1 MKSERRLEIGGK
13 ILNPLSLCYF
23 LRANSNNSTC
33 YVSGFCR
40 NSFLFCSIS
49 LLPHHR
55 GIKGKCRLI
64 LTLFPF
70 RSQCEALYLQEDN
83 DSLCHDVNTLLEVN
97 DAACKFSQIYNDCM
111 ELEQEKWLT
120 LSSENMWQADRGS
133 SRETPEILTELDD
146 APPIPP
152 RTSSW
157 NLSTA
162 TQPDTELHIPES
174 PLPTITKCHSPCS
187 LLDRKCSSPSIVRK
201 FGAML
206 QENEGKTLIDGALTS
221 CSVPANAKCN
231 VGCCHNRWSCDA
243 SKFTVRKA
251 AEGPVQKSFSEVN
264 ILTAHKDLHSSVFGG
279 LRDVQ
284 LPPSVKDLPL
294 DSLLSRLEI
303 SPASL
308 QKQGSKRNITLEQK
322 TAEFNRTLFHAEM
335 GRGVEEQD
343 SFAVTDARPACC
355 QPSDEVLPPREM
367 TTLPASTNAA
377 PVNSEAP
384 PSLPASDSTGH
395 DSGRGPDVVQM
406 NLSCEQPPTV
416 LKEASAPPCSAD
428 SPEVRRVHPARSPLR
443 KSRHKA
449 ATEAVFSELGSS
461 ENIQPGQNED
471 NCSSKNESP
480 SEAKPQ
486 AARGGVSLL
495 QPSVDN
501 KQRQMS
507 QPRHVSAPP
516 SQSDGARPAPRMLN
530 DHPWKP
536 LTLAAYPR
544 PEGSRSNYGALER
557 ILKNYESAAR
567 AEENQSQLREA
578 SSSANTSIQKG
589 ETIPEVG
596 MLDMDPLRS
605 PMTLEHAHTHA
616 QLSSYSSVCGTVQ
629 VGRLV
634 CS

>member
-1 MKSERRLEIGGK
+1 M
-13 ILNPLSLCYF
+13 C
-23 LRANSNNSTC
+23 
-33 YVSGFCR
+33 
-40 NSFLFCSIS
+40 
-49 LLPHHR
+49 
-55 GIKGKCRLI
+55 
-64 LTLFPF
+64 
-70 RSQCEALYLQEDN
+70 LQEDN
-83 DSLCHDVNTLLEVN
+83 DNLFHQVKTLLEVN
-97 DAACKFSQIYNDCM
+97 DAPCEFSQIYNDGV
-111 ELEQEKWLT
+111 ELEQEKWWT
-120 LSSENMWQADRGS
+120 LASENVWQADRGS
-133 SRETPEILTELDD
+133 SRETAEIVSELNE

-174 PLPTITKCHSPCS
+174 PLPTIRKCHSPCS

-206 QENEGKTLIDGALTS
+206 QENEGKILIDGALTS

-231 VGCCHNRWSCDA
+231 IGCCHNRWSCDA
-243 SKFTVRKA
+243 SRFTVCK

-264 ILTAHKDLHSSVFGG
+264 ILTARKDLHRSGFGG

-284 LPPSVKDLPL
+284 LPPSIRDLPL
-294 DSLLSRLEI
+294 DSLLSCLEI

-355 QPSDEVLPPREM
+355 QPPDEVSPPRE
-367 TTLPASTNAA
+367 TKLLPELTNAA
-377 PVNSEAP
+377 SVNSEAP
-384 PSLPASDSTGH
+384 PSLLASDSTGH
-395 DSGRGPDVVQM
+395 DGGCGPDVGQVTI
-406 NLSCEQPPTV
+406 SCEQPAIV
-416 LKEASAPPCSAD
+416 LKEACAPPCPAD
-428 SPEVRRVHPARSPLR
+428 SPGVKRVHPARTPLR

-449 ATEAVFSELGSS
+449 ATEALFSEPGSS
-461 ENIQPGQNED
+461 ENIPPGQNED
-471 NCSSKNESP
+471 NSSCKNESP
-480 SEAKPQ
+480 SDAKPQ
-486 AARGGVSLL
+486 AARGGASLL
-495 QPSVDN
+495 QPSVDD

-544 PEGSRSNYGALER
+544 PEGSRSNYGALEK

-567 AEENQSQLREA
+567 AEENQSQRREA
-578 SSSANTSIQKG
+578 SSGPHTSIQKG
-589 ETIPEVG
+589 ETATEVG
-596 MLDMDPLRS
+596 MLDVDSLRS
-605 PMTLEHAHTHA
+605 PLTLKLAHTHA

-629 VGRLV
+629 VGRTV
-634 CS
+634 CKAHIHTLMCAQLTCHAEEVYIYHSNSSPLTLLRL

>member
-1 MKSERRLEIGGK
+1 MSQDFEKKLTH
-13 ILNPLSLCYF
+13 F
-23 LRANSNNSTC
+23 
-33 YVSGFCR
+33 
-40 NSFLFCSIS
+40 FCSIS

-55 GIKGKCRLI
+55 GIKCKCRII

-70 RSQCEALYLQEDN
+70 RSHCEALCLQEDN
-83 DSLCHDVNTLLEVN
+83 DNLCHQIETLLEAN
-97 DAACKFSQIYNDCM
+97 DAPCEFSQIYNDRV

-120 LSSENMWQADRGS
+120 LSSENVWQSDGGS
-133 SRETPEILTELDD
+133 GRETPGILTELDE

-152 RTSSW
+152 RTSSR

-174 PLPTITKCHSPCS
+174 PLPTIRKCHSPCS

-206 QENEGKTLIDGALTS
+206 QENEGKILIDGLLMS

-231 VGCCHNRWSCDA
+231 AGCCHNRWSCDA

-264 ILTAHKDLHSSVFGG
+264 ILTARKDLHGSGFGG
-279 LRDVQ
+279 LRDVP

-294 DSLLSRLEI
+294 DSLLSCLEI

-343 SFAVTDARPACC
+343 SFAATDAR
-355 QPSDEVLPPREM
+355 QPSDEVLPPRE
-367 TTLPASTNAA
+367 TKILPESTNAES
-377 PVNSEAP
+377 VTSEAP

-395 DSGRGPDVVQM
+395 DGGRGPDVVQM
-406 NLSCEQPPTV
+406 NLPCEQPPIV
-416 LKEASAPPCSAD
+416 LQEASALPCPAD
-428 SPEVRRVHPARSPLR
+428 SLEVKRVHPARTPLR

-449 ATEAVFSELGSS
+449 ATEALFSEPGSS

-471 NCSSKNESP
+471 NSSSKNESP
-480 SEAKPQ
+480 SEAKPL

-501 KQRQMS
+501 KQRHMS
-507 QPRHVSAPP
+507 QPGHACAPP
-516 SQSDGARPAPRMLN
+516 SQSDGARPAPRMLK

-567 AEENQSQLREA
+567 AKEDQSQRREA
-578 SSSANTSIQKG
+578 SSSASSSTQKG
-589 ETIPEVG
+589 ETIAELGV
-596 MLDMDPLRS
+596 LDMDPLRS
-605 PMTLEHAHTHA
+605 ALTLKHAHTHA
-616 QLSSYSSVCGTVQ
+616 QLSSYSSVCGTAQ
-629 VGRLV
+629 VGRSV
-634 CS
+634 CAARIHA